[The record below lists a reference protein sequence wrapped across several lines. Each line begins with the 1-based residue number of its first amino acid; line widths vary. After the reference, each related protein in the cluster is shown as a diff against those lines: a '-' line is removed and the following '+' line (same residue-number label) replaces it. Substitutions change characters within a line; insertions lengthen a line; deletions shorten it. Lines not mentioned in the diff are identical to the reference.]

1 LGLTRAARW
10 RSLHSLFDFIVDQQ
24 YQEPKRAVEALFL
37 WAWKGTEHDSFK
49 HIEGLE
55 QRKTP
60 LSDRLLGLF
69 SEWGK
74 RFAGLTPDFELMFE
88 RFEVLGSLAFLERHD
103 KASLKQALSGG
114 GRGDFEWMPIGRASW
129 HGSNASKL
137 ISELENSSVK
147 ATLTESGFGSGDA
160 EFVDLFIVNFKR
172 LMGKMRW

>member
-1 LGLTRAARW
+1 M
-10 RSLHSLFDFIVDQQ
+10 
-24 YQEPKRAVEALFL
+24 
-37 WAWKGTEHDSFK
+37 
-49 HIEGLE
+49 E